1 MNIISQGSKD
11 GEAEA
16 YEKAL
21 DESPITKDQRFKI
34 KGLALTHEAVSKVKK
49 RNLYHQ
55 TSSMN
60 RLTKARKKMVK
71 HLGNGWIC
79 LSGALKLLETMIRI
93 KVLKKHP
100 LYQEDQTIKLITL
113 KK

>member
-49 RNLYHQ
+49 
-55 TSSMN
+55 
-60 RLTKARKKMVK
+60 KD
-71 HLGNGWIC
+71 
-79 LSGALKLLETMIRI
+79 MI
-93 KVLKKHP
+93 
-100 LYQEDQTIKLITL
+100 
-113 KK
+113 